1 MVNLLALFG
10 SNRSSF
16 NNKTKSRTKYFQF
29 SLIPRLTS
37 GFLIHSFFLPTVA
50 MAIHLLRAP
59 PLSLLT
65 AVWSKHTSSSYRLP
79 VYKIA
84 VITVRVLTIPN

>member
-1 MVNLLALFG
+1 MVSLLALFG

-16 NNKTKSRTKYFQF
+16 NNKQKSRTKYFQF

-37 GFLIHSFFLPTVA
+37 GFFIHSFFLPTVA

-65 AVWSKHTSSSYRLP
+65 VVRSKHTFSNYHLP

-84 VITVRVLTIPN
+84 IINVRVLTIPN